1 MAGLQGGG
9 YGDHVLGIETVRAA
23 VVISA
28 FGLRSRPDTEAPF
41 LERDLRDGLVAALGG
56 TQEKKILIQGWS
68 PTLGGVDVFVPG
80 AVIPELEPERST
92 GIETKVW
99 ATDEVLYDLLKLAAM
114 CQQADLGVGYAV
126 VAARHRDW
134 AADATRDGVISQMS
148 TRTLDTTTWPT
159 VEAIGYEGP
168 HWRKMIEKTSVKPAW
183 VPARIATFTTDS
195 VPVPAVQ
202 DHEIRIVGVRPISDD
217 RLRLDE
223 HGSVVD
229 S

>member
-1 MAGLQGGG
+1 M
-9 YGDHVLGIETVRAA
+9 LGIETVRAA
-23 VVISA
+23 VVTAAS
-28 FGLRSRPDTEAPF
+28 GLGIRPDKEAPF
-41 LERDLRDGLVAALGG
+41 LERDLRDGLVTALGG
-56 TQEKKILIQGWS
+56 NREHKILIQGWS
-68 PTLGGVDVFVPG
+68 RTLGGVDVFVPG

-134 AADATRDGVISQMS
+134 AADAARGGVISEMS
-148 TRTLDTTTWPT
+148 TGMPDAATWPT
-159 VEAIGYEGP
+159 DEAIGYEGA
-168 HWRKMIEKTSVKPAW
+168 HWRKMVEKTNVKPAW
-183 VPARIATFTTDS
+183 VPARIATITTDA
-195 VPVPAVQ
+195 VAVRAVQ
-202 DHEIRIVGVRPISDD
+202 DHEIRIIGVRPIGND

-229 S
+229 A